1 MYCSGVME
9 NCRRSRVSRSKMC
22 IRDRYMDA
30 VAALEQC
37 GVPREGLIQE
47 KAELYD
53 RLAELNRQI
62 RAERRKL
69 ALCRKTQNSLPRME
83 QEIDKAE
90 ARESE
95 VRTNEHR
102 RR

>member
-1 MYCSGVME
+1 MSDWQSSTGRSG
-9 NCRRSRVSRSKMC
+9 RS
-22 IRDRYMDA
+22 
-30 VAALEQC
+30 
-37 GVPREGLIQE
+37 
-47 KAELYD
+47 
-53 RLAELNRQI
+53 
-62 RAERRKL
+62 RRKL

>member
-1 MYCSGVME
+1 ME
-9 NCRRSRVSRSKMC
+9 TEFAQ
-22 IRDRYMDA
+22 YMDA

-47 KAELYD
+47 KTKLYE

-69 ALCRKTQNSLPRME
+69 ALCRKIQNILPQME
-83 QEIDKAE
+83 QEIDKVE
-90 ARESE
+90 ARERE

>member
-1 MYCSGVME
+1 MLFIH
-9 NCRRSRVSRSKMC
+9 SR
-22 IRDRYMDA
+22 IY
-30 VAALEQC
+30 
-37 GVPREGLIQE
+37 
-47 KAELYD
+47 
-53 RLAELNRQI
+53 NRQI

>member
-1 MYCSGVME
+1 MGVQRAINGQLITWEVIVYGFLGME
-9 NCRRSRVSRSKMC
+9 Q
-22 IRDRYMDA
+22 
-30 VAALEQC
+30 VAARYKD
-37 GVPREGLIQE
+37 PW
-47 KAELYD
+47 KAAVY

>member
-1 MYCSGVME
+1 MRPDCPAW
-9 NCRRSRVSRSKMC
+9 RRSLPSTWTLW
-22 IRDRYMDA
+22 
-30 VAALEQC
+30 AALEQC
-37 GVPREGLIQE
+37 GVPRERLIQE
-47 KAELYD
+47 KAELYE